1 MDSNF
6 FDVELHPAS
15 EMRELAE
22 SKSYI
27 YEAEE
32 KAVASLI
39 NTAAKS
45 GELSVIYMQKPSDH
59 LNDKLVSMGY
69 TVKYISQVNTPQYLI
84 SWKANSSDSSGK
96 TLDSNK

>member
-27 YEAEE
+27 YEAEDYRSAE
-32 KAVASLI
+32 NRVR
-39 NTAAKS
+39 KS
-45 GELSVIYMQKPSDH
+45 G
-59 LNDKLVSMGY
+59 
-69 TVKYISQVNTPQYLI
+69 
-84 SWKANSSDSSGK
+84 A
-96 TLDSNK
+96 